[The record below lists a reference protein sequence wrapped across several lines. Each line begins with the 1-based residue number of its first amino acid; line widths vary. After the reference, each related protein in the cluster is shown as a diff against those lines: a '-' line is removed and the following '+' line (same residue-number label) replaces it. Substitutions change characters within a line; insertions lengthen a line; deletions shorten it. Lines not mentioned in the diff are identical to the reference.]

1 MSPAYGGIGRAAL
14 KASYT
19 WHYSTQGLPVFRVTT
34 EDRELLPHIF
44 TFSPDCSGV
53 VIFCGTF
60 LSRVSA
66 GSRRLTG
73 GLLCAV
79 RTFLGAKG
87 ATIARVCSKYKYT
100 TIPLCGDCGL
110 ADDGLA
116 DYLHGKPLCNFVP
129 PYLCV
134 EKNRINKKFHPN
146 PLIRKFVIR

>member
-1 MSPAYGGIGRAAL
+1 MSPAVGGIGRAAL

-60 LSRVSA
+60 SFPDFHRE
-66 GSRRLTG
+66 SRRLTG

-100 TIPLCGDCGL
+100 ILPALRELANCGL
-110 ADDGLA
+110 T
-116 DYLHGKPLCNFVP
+116 DYLNRKPLCNSAP

-134 EKNRINKKFHPN
+134 GKKWN
-146 PLIRKFVIR
+146 Q